1 MAPHYSINWPVLFFL
16 KAIKLKVRL
25 LFSKN
30 KNSKWLWPPTI
41 SLNCNKTEVLN
52 LTFIREYFGH
62 FGSLLFLKKKKI
74 FKTKTHPY
82 KSERRTKNIN
92 TVKNTVLSLPFLL
105 SPLPSFSPLLPFLPP
120 SATKH
125 QRHAAFVC
133 FKHAR

>member
-1 MAPHYSINWPVLFFL
+1 MATHYSINWPVLFFL

-52 LTFIREYFGH
+52 LTLREYFGH
-62 FGSLLFLKKKKI
+62 FWSFLFLIKKKI
-74 FKTKTHPY
+74 NILKTHPY

-92 TVKNTVLSLPFLL
+92 TVKNTQYSPFLFSFLL
-105 SPLPSFSPLLPFLPP
+105 SLLFTSPSFFTALSNKTPKTRSLRLF
-120 SATKH
+120 
-125 QRHAAFVC
+125 
-133 FKHAR
+133 